1 MGALLI
7 IASVIARK
15 MMMKIFAVI
24 AVAVSVSAIPSP
36 DSVVPEMDLIQ
47 TSAIESAHAEAKAA
61 VESMIKA
68 GKDEGACADL
78 AAATIKEVE
87 DAVNGHQKILDS
99 LDTGGDCPQEGQEEV
114 DDANDALDKAKS
126 DKKNADDAAIAAAN
140 ADVDFAAVAYES
152 LTPGQCAD
160 FFSDPAYLAA
170 VSAKE
175 AAEKAATEA
184 AGAVTAAEAALE
196 TAKEAQKKAIN
207 RCRCRVKVSYDKAWE
222 AANANNEADERAYTK
237 GKHMQCVLAG
247 TPPASCS
254 VGAIPKV
261 KAITLA
267 DGVNE
272 ASDCPSTFTDPVIS
286 YVGCFGD
293 NGARDLKHGPKNYGY
308 TAESC
313 HEQCKDFKYFA
324 LQNGGWCNCDNS
336 YSDNYSGSGGKG
348 SYNAL
353 SANTCNKDGVWPG
366 RGMGGGW
373 ANAIYQLKENDGAD
387 YLKEDDFVNW
397 SGSCTTGTVGN
408 GVPERGWVRC
418 NQGNNQVRTK
428 KTYKAPLTVTLEMKQ
443 AHGGD
448 ECGVFQVFGLKGSR
462 HGHLNAGM
470 GWWTHYLGYGYNT
483 ADGHGNSLGKDG
495 TTLKYRQFTIS
506 VDSNG
511 HGTFYVDGQ
520 KYASKQGSQ
529 TEGYISLGMNCRDYI
544 YKDIQVVE
552 GSDKVPF

>member
-114 DDANDALDKAKS
+114 DDANDALEKAKA

-222 AANANNEADERAYTK
+222 AANANNEAYEKAYTK

-324 LQNGGWCNCDNS
+324 LQNGGWCNCVNS

-373 ANAIYQLKENDGAD
+373 ANAVYELKQNKGAH
-387 YLKEDDFVNW
+387 YLKKDDFVNW
-397 SGSCTTGTVGN
+397 AGSCSFGESPQGN
-408 GVPERGWVRC
+408 AQIQC
-418 NQGNNQVRTK
+418 NQGNNQARTK
-428 KTYKAPLTVTLEMKQ
+428 KTYSAPLTVTLEMWQ
-443 AHGGD
+443 PSGGQ
-448 ECGVFQVFGLKGSR
+448 ECGVFQVFGKRESR
-462 HGHLNAGM
+462 HGNLNAGM
-470 GWWTHYLGYGYNT
+470 GWWSHYLG
-483 ADGHGNSLGKDG
+483 
-495 TTLKYRQFTIS
+495 
-506 VDSNG
+506 
-511 HGTFYVDGQ
+511 
-520 KYASKQGSQ
+520 
-529 TEGYISLGMNCRDYI
+529 
-544 YKDIQVVE
+544 
-552 GSDKVPF
+552 

>member
-1 MGALLI
+1 MGALPI
-7 IASVIARK
+7 IAHASPYRAT
-15 MMMKIFAVI
+15 MMKI
-24 AVAVSVSAIPSP
+24 VAVLAFVAVVSAIPSP

-87 DAVNGHQKILDS
+87 DAVDGHQKILGS
-99 LDTGGDCPQEGQEEV
+99 LDTGSSCPQEGQEEV
-114 DDANDALDKAKS
+114 DAANDALEKAQN
-126 DKKNADDAAIAAAN
+126 DKKDADDAAVAAAN

-175 AAEKAATEA
+175 TAEKAAEAA
-184 AGAVTAAEAALE
+184 AGAVTAAEAEVEA
-196 TAKEAQKKAIN
+196 AKEAQKKLIN
-207 RCRCRVKVSYDKAWE
+207 HCQCRVKVSYENAWK
-222 AANANNEADERAYTK
+222 AANANNAADEKAYTK

-254 VGAIPKV
+254 VGAVPKV
-261 KAITLA
+261 TAITLA
-267 DGVNE
+267 DGVEE
-272 ASDCPSTFTDPVIS
+272 ASDCPETYTDPVIS
-286 YVGCFGD
+286 YVGCYGD

-308 TAESC
+308 TAEKC
-313 HEQCKDFKYFA
+313 QRQCKDFKYFA

-373 ANAIYQLKENDGAD
+373 ANAVYELKQNNGAH
-387 YLKEDDFVNW
+387 YLKKDDFVNW
-397 SGSCTTGTVGN
+397 AGSCSFGESPQGN
-408 GVPERGWVRC
+408 AQIQC
-418 NQGNNQVRTK
+418 NQGNNQARTK
-428 KTYKAPLTVTLEMKQ
+428 KTYSAPLTVTLEMWQ
-443 AHGGD
+443 PSGGQ
-448 ECGVFQVFGLKGSR
+448 ECGVFQVFGKRESR
-462 HGHLNAGM
+462 HGNLNAGM
-470 GWWTHYLGYGYNT
+470 GWWSHYLGRGYNS
-483 ADGHGNSLGKDG
+483 ALGHNDWTMKQG
-495 TTLKYRQFTIS
+495 TTHAIRQFTVA
-506 VDSNG
+506 VDANG
-511 HGTFYVDGQ
+511 NGKFYVDGQ
-520 KYASKQGSQ
+520 LYATQAGSQ
-529 TEGYISLGMNCRDYI
+529 KQGYISVGMNCRNYI

-552 GSDKVPF
+552 GTDKVPF